1 MAFYLNG
8 SDKLKKK
15 MNILVV
21 IIQIVIIMV
30 NMRRV
35 LIIIIEMRVMIILSI
50 GKMIRIE

>member
-21 IIQIVIIMV
+21 IIQMKVKI
-30 NMRRV
+30 NK
-35 LIIIIEMRVMIILSI
+35 ILKKYKKSI
-50 GKMIRIE
+50 KMNYKFKN